1 MKNPIIFSASLA
13 NEVGVNGAII
23 LQNFAFWIMKNKAQ
37 NKNYYDGHYW
47 TYNGSKELL
56 KIFSFWSRRTLEYE
70 IHKLQNNDYIRVG
83 NYNKMPYD
91 KTKWYSLTEK
101 SLQLLKQCD
110 ALKSTYECTNLCKD
124 NVQKCTKTMFKNVQ
138 AIPDVYHN
146 NNSSIKKE
154 KYKKEKNPVESS
166 VSTEPTLFSPT
177 VKDTHNFDKHN
188 LEADFE
194 KLWQMY
200 PCKQGKTKAYEKF
213 VKAVKSGVEVSK
225 IEDGL
230 KRYNQYIKVHN
241 VEREFIKH
249 GSTWFN
255 QRCWEDEYDLTPPK
269 PKASVPEVKPPPKPY
284 LYDDPMAGG
293 RWVL

>member
-1 MKNPIIFSASLA
+1 MPIHRTAKKNNYTTVDNYVFQDKTLSCKAKGMMSFILTLPDNWVYTEMGLVACLKEGRNA
-13 NEVGVNGAII
+13 VRAI
-23 LQNFAFWIMKNKAQ
+23 L
-37 NKNYYDGHYW
+37 
-47 TYNGSKELL
+47 KELEEHHYL
-56 KIFSFWSRRTLEYE
+56 VRKRNRKHDGKWGDITYDFYEKPIELMCAEKPMYENGMYENGMYENGMYENGTQINTNRTSTNITNTNL
-70 IHKLQNNDYIRVG
+70 NNDV
-83 NYNKMPYD
+83 
-91 KTKWYSLTEK
+91 
-101 SLQLLKQCD
+101 
-110 ALKSTYECTNLCKD
+110 
-124 NVQKCTKTMFKNVQ
+124 
-138 AIPDVYHN
+138 
-146 NNSSIKKE
+146 IKKE
-154 KYKKEKNPVESS
+154 KYKKEKKSVESS

-177 VKDTHNFDKHN
+177 VKDTHNFDKPN